1 MDNFLVSEGELTPS
15 HSWSQPNAIVKKW
28 KDASLTSHSTISH
41 KKSVSTVI
49 LLCVCS
55 AHLDSKKGQSLLYS
69 WYKVMKQPKEYY
81 SIASER
87 GERMGG
93 SLEVRKSLGTLMSTL
108 GEVVTCSTKK
118 VN

>member
-1 MDNFLVSEGELTPS
+1 MDNFIVSEGELSPS
-15 HSWSQPNAIVKKW
+15 HSWSQPNAIVQKW
-28 KDASLTSHSTISH
+28 KDASLTSLPTISH
-41 KKSVSTVI
+41 KKSGSTVI
-49 LLCVCS
+49 LLCVCG

-93 SLEVRKSLGTLMSTL
+93 IFGSEESLSTLMSTL
-108 GEVVTCSTKK
+108 EGEVVLAAPRK
-118 VN
+118 

>member
-1 MDNFLVSEGELTPS
+1 VDNFIVSEGELSPS
-15 HSWSQPNAIVKKW
+15 HSWSQPNAIVQKW
-28 KDASLTSHSTISH
+28 KDASLTSLPTISH
-41 KKSVSTVI
+41 KKSGSTVI

-81 SIASER
+81 SIASE
-87 GERMGG
+87 GEKGWGG

-108 GEVVTCSTKK
+108 GEVVLAAPRK
-118 VN
+118 